1 MEPLL
6 KSTVFLGG
14 NRTHVRSGLL
24 SESEY
29 SVFGQQSASDNNP
42 FGGLLSEFVSQLL
55 IALSIGIRVSD
66 NSPFGGLLSEY
77 SSTCACEHITRI
89 IEGT

>member
-1 MEPLL
+1 MV
-6 KSTVFLGG
+6 T
-14 NRTHVRSGLL
+14 GLL

-42 FGGLLSEFVSQLL
+42 LGGLLSEFVSRLL
-55 IALSIGIRVSD
+55 IAVSIGSRVSA

-77 SSTCACEHITRI
+77 NCSSACEHLTRI